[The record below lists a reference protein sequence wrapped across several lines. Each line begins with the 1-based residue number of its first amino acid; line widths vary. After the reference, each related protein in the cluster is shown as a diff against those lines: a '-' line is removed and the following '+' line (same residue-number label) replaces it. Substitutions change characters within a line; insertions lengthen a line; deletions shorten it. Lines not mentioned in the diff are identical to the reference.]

1 MKIRYEFA
9 NGEVTE
15 VEVSEEVG
23 AVIIESRKAEH
34 AQQEKQRY
42 HCYSYDAIDFEGV
55 EYADPKTPESLY
67 EEDEDKKKIE
77 LALSTL
83 TPAQRRRILML
94 ADGMSVREI
103 ARYEGS
109 DHKSVLESINRAK
122 KKIKN
127 FFLKTPPQNTPFFC
141 V

>member
-23 AVIIESRKAEH
+23 AVIVESRKEEH

-42 HCYSYDAIDFEGV
+42 HCYSYDAIDVEGV

-122 KKIKN
+122 KKIKK
-127 FFLKTPPQNTPFFC
+127 FF
-141 V
+141 

>member
-23 AVIIESRKAEH
+23 AVIVESRKEEH

-42 HCYSYDAIDFEGV
+42 HCFSYDASDFEGV

-127 FFLKTPPQNTPFFC
+127 FF
-141 V
+141 

>member
-23 AVIIESRKAEH
+23 AVIVESRKEEH

-55 EYADPKTPESLY
+55 EYADPKTPESL
-67 EEDEDKKKIE
+67 
-77 LALSTL
+77 
-83 TPAQRRRILML
+83 
-94 ADGMSVREI
+94 
-103 ARYEGS
+103 
-109 DHKSVLESINRAK
+109 
-122 KKIKN
+122 
-127 FFLKTPPQNTPFFC
+127 
-141 V
+141 

>member
-23 AVIIESRKAEH
+23 AVIVESRREEENLARKN
-34 AQQEKQRY
+34 RY
-42 HCYSYDAIDFEGV
+42 HCYSLDDVDYEGL
-55 EYADPKTPESLY
+55 EYADPKTVESY
-67 EEDEDKKKIE
+67 SEELEQRRRIDEA
-77 LALSTL
+77 LAAL

-122 KKIKN
+122 KKIKT
-127 FFLKTPPQNTPFFC
+127 FF
-141 V
+141 

>member
-23 AVIIESRKAEH
+23 AVIVESRKEEH

-55 EYADPKTPESLY
+55 EYADPKTPENLY

-127 FFLKTPPQNTPFFC
+127 FF
-141 V
+141 

>member
-23 AVIIESRKAEH
+23 AVIVESRKEEH

-127 FFLKTPPQNTPFFC
+127 FF
-141 V
+141 

>member
-23 AVIIESRKAEH
+23 AVIVESRKEEH

-122 KKIKN
+122 KKIKK
-127 FFLKTPPQNTPFFC
+127 FF
-141 V
+141 

>member
-23 AVIIESRKAEH
+23 AVIVESRREEENLARKN
-34 AQQEKQRY
+34 RY
-42 HCYSYDAIDFEGV
+42 HCYSLDDVDYEGL
-55 EYADPKTPESLY
+55 EYADPKTVESY
-67 EEDEDKKKIE
+67 SEELEQRRCIDEA
-77 LALSTL
+77 LAAL

-122 KKIKN
+122 KKIKT
-127 FFLKTPPQNTPFFC
+127 FF
-141 V
+141 